1 MQKLKLTT
9 DFRTKKLA
17 RDEAIFKEY
26 ELLMSQPQAM
36 STMVADHIMNKYEIC
51 SRSTVWQI
59 VKRVKAK
66 NDFDY
71 AKGIL
76 DKKLNITDATLA
88 KRDDEI
94 LEEFE
99 AKRTES
105 RVENAIIM
113 RQLMAKYK
121 LSRPALFQAIKRARL
136 RNDPE
141 FRQKHLAEIS
151 NGN

>member
-1 MQKLKLTT
+1 M
-9 DFRTKKLA
+9 
-17 RDEAIFKEY
+17 
-26 ELLMSQPQAM
+26 
-36 STMVADHIMNKYEIC
+36 
-51 SRSTVWQI
+51 
-59 VKRVKAK
+59 KAK
-66 NDFDY
+66 NDFDF

-99 AKRTES
+99 AKRTDKKA
-105 RVENAIIM
+105 ENATIY
-113 RQLMAKYK
+113 RELMSKYK
-121 LSRPALFQAIKRARL
+121 LSRPAIFQAIKRARL

>member
-1 MQKLKLTT
+1 MHKLQLTT
-9 DFRTKKLA
+9 NFRKKKLA
-17 RDEAIFKEY
+17 RDEEIFKEY
-26 ELLMSQPQAM
+26 NLLMSQPQAM

-121 LSRPALFQAIKRARL
+121 LSRPAIFQAIKRARL
-136 RNDPE
+136 RNDPA
-141 FRQKHLAEIS
+141 FREKHLAEIS

>member
-59 VKRVKAK
+59 VKRVRAK
-66 NDFDY
+66 KDFDF
-71 AKGIL
+71 AKGVL

-94 LEEFE
+94 LQEFQ
-99 AKRTES
+99 AKSTDK
-105 RVENAIIM
+105 RVENTAIY
-113 RQLMAKYK
+113 RELMAKHK

-136 RNDPE
+136 RNDPD
-141 FRQKHLAEIS
+141 FRSQHLNEIS
-151 NGN
+151 NGG